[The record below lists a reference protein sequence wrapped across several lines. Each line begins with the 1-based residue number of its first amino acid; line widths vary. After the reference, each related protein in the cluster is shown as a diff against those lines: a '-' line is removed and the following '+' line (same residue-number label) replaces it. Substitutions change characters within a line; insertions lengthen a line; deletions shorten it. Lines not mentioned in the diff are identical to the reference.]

1 MNIDLDNLSLA
12 ELRDLNKRVSKAID
26 GYEDRMKKEA
36 LAKLEKQAAEMGFSL
51 SDLLGGQPRKSV
63 SKVAPKYVNPD
74 NSEQTWT
81 GRGRQPKW
89 VEAHLAS
96 GKSLDG
102 LLIK

>member
-1 MNIDLDNLSLA
+1 M
-12 ELRDLNKRVSKAID
+12 KR
-26 GYEDRMKKEA
+26 EA

-51 SDLLGGQPRKSV
+51 SDLLGGKSKKSV